1 MGTGRLTRTCLQD
14 RLRDHSEAF
23 DSLLSLIP
31 AKLYYGEDTSV
42 CGSSFCPAP
51 TILCLS
57 ASSHKSPALQDQW
70 QRKKQTKEQAR
81 AAKRSKLDPDSALNR
96 NAKEV
101 LDERVRNKRKAQE
114 LEPSE
119 DGSVQDEDDAQEL
132 QLRGISKE
140 APGEGL
146 KKRKMVDDEANEKA
160 KAAQPKADDEA
171 KSEKLSTHQEKK
183 LLKKQKKAE
192 KNAEKKKKTKTAEA
206 EDKDDTA
213 EEKDAGARDEDDP
226 TMPGVVRQ
234 SKETAEGEETKPH
247 RDMRP
252 IDVSGLADEDTNHT
266 SSEAST
272 PSSPT
277 FDTAEPGEPSAE
289 PASTTTS
296 IASENTPADKSRKIK
311 VPSDTTELRARLAA
325 KIAAL
330 RAARKADGPDGK
342 PIRTREELIESRRKK
357 LAERKAHKKELRQ
370 KAKEAEDKKREE
382 ALASARNSPMLSF
395 GSPEHD
401 LNFSFGRVAFAD
413 GTQMSHDLSYTK
425 DKNGKK
431 KGPMDPKGAL
441 AKVEAQKKRLAGLDD
456 AKRKEVLE
464 KETWLAAR
472 RKAEGEKVH
481 NDESLLKKAVKRKE
495 KAKKKSEKEW
505 SDRVQGVQKAQ
516 KQRQQ
521 KREDNIR
528 KRKETKQAG
537 KGGKKKGGGKSPGKK
552 SRPGFEG
559 SGFGRRK

>member
-1 MGTGRLTRTCLQD
+1 MSFFSLPRLHQATRS
-14 RLRDHSEAF
+14 LR
-23 DSLLSLIP
+23 
-31 AKLYYGEDTSV
+31 V
-42 CGSSFCPAP
+42 
-51 TILCLS
+51 S
-57 ASSHKSPALQDQW
+57 ASSHNTPALQDQW

-119 DGSVQDEDDAQEL
+119 DGSVEDEDYAQEL

-146 KKRKMVDDEANEKA
+146 KKRKVVDDEATETV
-160 KAAQPKADDEA
+160 KAAQPTTDDEA
-171 KSEKLSTHQEKK
+171 KTEKLSTHQEKK

-192 KNAEKKKKTKTAEA
+192 KNAEKKKKTRTTKALDRGDTVE
-206 EDKDDTA
+206 EDVSA
-213 EEKDAGARDEDDP
+213 MRNEDDLTIP
-226 TMPGVVRQ
+226 DDVRQ
-234 SKETAEGEETKPH
+234 SKEVTDEEIKPQ
-247 RDMRP
+247 RDLRP
-252 IDVSGLADEDTNHT
+252 IDVSGLAEDDTNHT
-266 SSEAST
+266 SSSQASS
-272 PSSPT
+272 PPSPT
-277 FDTAEPGEPSAE
+277 FDTAEPDEPSAE
-289 PASTTTS
+289 PESTTTS
-296 IASENTPADKSRKIK
+296 IASENAPADKSRKIK

-431 KGPMDPKGAL
+431 KGPVDPKGAL
-441 AKVEAQKKRLAGLDD
+441 AKLEAQKKRLAGLDD
-456 AKRKEVLE
+456 SKRKEVLE

-481 NDESLLKKAVKRKE
+481 NDESLLKKAVKRKD

-505 SDRVQGVQKAQ
+505 TERVQGVQKAQ

-521 KREDNIR
+521 KREENIR

-537 KGGKKKGGGKSPGKK
+537 KGGKKKGGSKAPAKK

>member
-1 MGTGRLTRTCLQD
+1 M
-14 RLRDHSEAF
+14 SF
-23 DSLLSLIP
+23 LSLSRP
-31 AKLYYGEDTSV
+31 NQATRS
-42 CGSSFCPAP
+42 
-51 TILCLS
+51 LCVS
-57 ASSHKSPALQDQW
+57 ASSHNTPALQDQW

-119 DGSVQDEDDAQEL
+119 DGSVRDEDDAQEL

-146 KKRKMVDDEANEKA
+146 KKRKVVDDEANEKF

-171 KSEKLSTHQEKK
+171 KAEKLSTHQEKK
-183 LLKKQKKAE
+183 LLKKQKKQE
-192 KNAEKKKKTKTAEA
+192 KNAEKKKKTKTTKAADKGDVVEEDDAEA
-206 EDKDDTA
+206 
-213 EEKDAGARDEDDP
+213 GNEDDSA
-226 TMPGVVRQ
+226 MPDDVRQ
-234 SKETAEGEETKPH
+234 SKETAEVDETKPH

-252 IDVSGLADEDTNHT
+252 IDVSGLADEDRNHT
-266 SSEAST
+266 SSSQAST

-296 IASENTPADKSRKIK
+296 IASENAPADKSRKIK

-370 KAKEAEDKKREE
+370 QAKEAEDKKREE

-431 KGPMDPKGAL
+431 KGPMDPKGVL

-456 AKRKEVLE
+456 GKRKEVLE

-521 KREDNIR
+521 KREENIR

-537 KGGKKKGGGKSPGKK
+537 KGGKKKGGKSPAKK

>member
-1 MGTGRLTRTCLQD
+1 M
-14 RLRDHSEAF
+14 RDHSEAF

-42 CGSSFCPAP
+42 RVSSFYHLV
-51 TILCLS
+51 TRSLCLP
-57 ASSHKSPALQDQW
+57 ASSHNAPGLQDQW

-146 KKRKMVDDEANEKA
+146 KKRKVIDDEANDKA
-160 KAAQPKADDEA
+160 KAAQPVADDE
-171 KSEKLSTHQEKK
+171 SNTEKLSTHQEKK

-192 KNAEKKKKTKTAEA
+192 KNADKKKTKTAKAA
-206 EDKDDTA
+206 ERSDPA
-213 EEKDAGARDEDDP
+213 EEDDAATRNEDEPTSDD
-226 TMPGVVRQ
+226 VRQ
-234 SKETAEGEETKPH
+234 SREPAEGEETKPH
-247 RDMRP
+247 RDVRP
-252 IDVSGLADEDTNHT
+252 IDVSGLADEDTNDT
-266 SSEAST
+266 SSSQAST

-277 FDTAEPGEPSAE
+277 FDKAETGEPSAE

-456 AKRKEVLE
+456 GKRKEVLE

-521 KREDNIR
+521 KREENLR

-537 KGGKKKGGGKSPGKK
+537 KGGKKKGGSKSPAKK

>member
-1 MGTGRLTRTCLQD
+1 M
-14 RLRDHSEAF
+14 
-23 DSLLSLIP
+23 
-31 AKLYYGEDTSV
+31 
-42 CGSSFCPAP
+42 
-51 TILCLS
+51 
-57 ASSHKSPALQDQW
+57 
-70 QRKKQTKEQAR
+70 
-81 AAKRSKLDPDSALNR
+81 DPDSALNR

-132 QLRGISKE
+132 QLRGINKE
-140 APGEGL
+140 APGQGL
-146 KKRKMVDDEANEKA
+146 KKRKVVDDEPNEKA
-160 KAAQPKADDEA
+160 KAAQPEADDEA
-171 KSEKLSTHQEKK
+171 KQEKLSTHQEKK

-192 KNAEKKKKTKTAEA
+192 KNAEKKKSKTKTVTAAEMS
-206 EDKDDTA
+206 DTA
-213 EEKDAGARDEDDP
+213 EEHDAGIRSGDDP
-226 TMPGVVRQ
+226 AMPDDVRQ
-234 SKETAEGEETKPH
+234 SKETAEGHETKPH

-252 IDVSGLADEDTNHT
+252 IDLSGLADEDTNHT
-266 SSEAST
+266 SSSQAST

-296 IASENTPADKSRKIK
+296 IASENAPADKSRKIK

-370 KAKEAEDKKREE
+370 QAKEAEDKKREE

-431 KGPMDPKGAL
+431 KGPVDPKGAL

-456 AKRKEVLE
+456 GKRKEVLE

-537 KGGKKKGGGKSPGKK
+537 KGGKKKGGGKSSAKK

>member
-1 MGTGRLTRTCLQD
+1 M
-14 RLRDHSEAF
+14 RDHSEAF

-31 AKLYYGEDTSV
+31 AKLYYGEDTS
-42 CGSSFCPAP
+42 
-51 TILCLS
+51 
-57 ASSHKSPALQDQW
+57 DQW

-114 LEPSE
+114 LEPSD
-119 DGSVQDEDDAQEL
+119 DGSVEDDDETQEL
-132 QLRGISKE
+132 ELRGISKE

-146 KKRKMVDDEANEKA
+146 KKRKVVDDNATETA
-160 KAAQPKADDEA
+160 KAAQRTTDDES
-171 KSEKLSTHQEKK
+171 KTEKLSTHQEKK

-192 KNAEKKKKTKTAEA
+192 KNAEKKKTKTA
-206 EDKDDTA
+206 KA
-213 EEKDAGARDEDDP
+213 EEDDSATRHEDDP
-226 TMPGVVRQ
+226 AAPDHVRP
-234 SKETAEGEETKPH
+234 SKEEGDQEETKPH
-247 RDMRP
+247 KDMRP
-252 IDVSGLADEDTNHT
+252 IDVSGLTEEDANHA
-266 SSEAST
+266 SSSQASS

-277 FDTAEPGEPSAE
+277 FDMAEPDEPSAE
-289 PASTTTS
+289 PESTTTS
-296 IASENTPADKSRKIK
+296 IASENAPADKSRKIK

-425 DKNGKK
+425 DKSGKK

-441 AKVEAQKKRLAGLDD
+441 AKLEAQKKRLAELDEG
-456 AKRKEVLE
+456 KRKEVLE

-481 NDESLLKKAVKRKE
+481 NDESLLKKAVKRKD

-505 SDRVQGVQKAQ
+505 TERVQGVQKAQ

-521 KREDNIR
+521 KREENIR

-537 KGGKKKGGGKSPGKK
+537 KGGKKKGGGKPPAKK

>member
-1 MGTGRLTRTCLQD
+1 MCSSDL
-14 RLRDHSEAF
+14 
-23 DSLLSLIP
+23 LIP
-31 AKLYYGEDTSV
+31 AKLYYGEDTS
-42 CGSSFCPAP
+42 
-51 TILCLS
+51 
-57 ASSHKSPALQDQW
+57 DQW

-119 DGSVQDEDDAQEL
+119 DGSVEGDDDAQEL
-132 QLRGISKE
+132 ELRGISKE

-146 KKRKMVDDEANEKA
+146 KKRKVVDDDTTETAKVPKPAAN
-160 KAAQPKADDEA
+160 DEA
-171 KSEKLSTHQEKK
+171 KTGKLSTHQEKK
-183 LLKKQKKAE
+183 LSKKQKKAE
-192 KNAEKKKKTKTAEA
+192 KNAEKNKTAKTA
-206 EDKDDTA
+206 KTLKKDDTA
-213 EEKDAGARDEDDP
+213 EEDGSATRHEDEPTTPDD
-226 TMPGVVRQ
+226 VRQ
-234 SKETAEGEETKPH
+234 SKEAVDEEETQPH
-247 RDMRP
+247 KDMRP
-252 IDVSGLADEDTNHT
+252 IDVSGLTEEDVNHT
-266 SSEAST
+266 SSSQASS

-277 FDTAEPGEPSAE
+277 FDTAEPEKPSAE
-289 PASTTTS
+289 PESTTTS
-296 IASENTPADKSRKIK
+296 IASENTPADKSRKIR

-431 KGPMDPKGAL
+431 KGPVDPKGAL
-441 AKVEAQKKRLAGLDD
+441 AKLEAQKKRLAELDD

-472 RKAEGEKVH
+472 RRAEGEKVH
-481 NDESLLKKAVKRKE
+481 NDESLLKKAVKRKD

-505 SDRVQGVQKAQ
+505 TERVQGVQKAQ

-521 KREDNIR
+521 KREENIR

-537 KGGKKKGGGKSPGKK
+537 KGGKKKGGGKSPAKK

>member
-1 MGTGRLTRTCLQD
+1 MADSSLKD

-31 AKLYYGEDTSV
+31 AKLYYGEDTS
-42 CGSSFCPAP
+42 
-51 TILCLS
+51 
-57 ASSHKSPALQDQW
+57 DQW

-119 DGSVQDEDDAQEL
+119 DGSAEDDDDAQEL
-132 QLRGISKE
+132 ELRGISKE

-146 KKRKMVDDEANEKA
+146 KKRKVVDDDTTETA
-160 KAAQPKADDEA
+160 KVAQPTANDEA
-171 KSEKLSTHQEKK
+171 KTGKLSAHQERKSA
-183 LLKKQKKAE
+183 KKQKKAE
-192 KNAEKKKKTKTAEA
+192 KNAEKKKTKTKALDKGETVE
-206 EDKDDTA
+206 EDGSAK
-213 EEKDAGARDEDDP
+213 RQEDDP
-226 TMPGVVRQ
+226 TTPDDVRQ
-234 SKETAEGEETKPH
+234 SKEVVDEGETKPH
-247 RDMRP
+247 KDMRP
-252 IDVSGLADEDTNHT
+252 IDVSGLTEEDANHT
-266 SSEAST
+266 SSSQASS

-277 FDTAEPGEPSAE
+277 FDTAVPDEPSAE
-289 PASTTTS
+289 PESTTTS

-413 GTQMSHDLSYTK
+413 GTQMSHDLTYTK
-425 DKNGKK
+425 DKSGKK
-431 KGPMDPKGAL
+431 KGPVDPKGAL
-441 AKVEAQKKRLAGLDD
+441 AKLEAQKKRLAELDD

-472 RKAEGEKVH
+472 RRAEGEKVH
-481 NDESLLKKAVKRKE
+481 NDESLLKKAVKRKD

-505 SDRVQGVQKAQ
+505 TERVQGVQKAQ

-521 KREDNIR
+521 KREENIR

-537 KGGKKKGGGKSPGKK
+537 KGGKKKGGGKSTAKK

>member
-1 MGTGRLTRTCLQD
+1 ML
-14 RLRDHSEAF
+14 F
-23 DSLLSLIP
+23 LSLP
-31 AKLYYGEDTSV
+31 
-42 CGSSFCPAP
+42 CPYQA
-51 TILCLS
+51 TRSLCVS
-57 ASSHKSPALQDQW
+57 ASSHNTPALQDQW

-146 KKRKMVDDEANEKA
+146 KKRKVVDDEANEKS

-171 KSEKLSTHQEKK
+171 KAEKLSTHQEKK
-183 LLKKQKKAE
+183 SLKKQKKAE
-192 KNAEKKKKTKTAEA
+192 KSVEKKKKTKTAKA
-206 EDKDDTA
+206 AGKDDTV
-213 EEKDAGARDEDDP
+213 EEDDAGTGNEDDP
-226 TMPGVVRQ
+226 TMPDDVRQ
-234 SKETAEGEETKPH
+234 SKETAEVEETKPH

-252 IDVSGLADEDTNHT
+252 IDVSGLADEDTNNT
-266 SSEAST
+266 SSSQAST

-277 FDTAEPGEPSAE
+277 FDTAETGEPSAE

-370 KAKEAEDKKREE
+370 QAKEAEDKKREE

-425 DKNGKK
+425 DKSGKK

-456 AKRKEVLE
+456 GKRKEVLE

-537 KGGKKKGGGKSPGKK
+537 KGGKKKGGKSPAKK

-559 SGFGRRK
+559 SGFGRKK

>member
-1 MGTGRLTRTCLQD
+1 MSFSSLPRLYQATRS
-14 RLRDHSEAF
+14 LR
-23 DSLLSLIP
+23 
-31 AKLYYGEDTSV
+31 V
-42 CGSSFCPAP
+42 
-51 TILCLS
+51 S
-57 ASSHKSPALQDQW
+57 ASSHNTPALQDQW

-114 LEPSE
+114 LEPSD
-119 DGSVQDEDDAQEL
+119 DGSVVDEDEAQEL

-146 KKRKMVDDEANEKA
+146 KKRKVVDDEATETV
-160 KAAQPKADDEA
+160 KAAQPTTDDEA
-171 KSEKLSTHQEKK
+171 KTEKLSTHQEKK
-183 LLKKQKKAE
+183 LSKKQRKAD
-192 KNAEKKKKTKTAEA
+192 KNAEKKKTKAAKAVE
-206 EDKDDTA
+206 EDVSAT
-213 EEKDAGARDEDDP
+213 RNEDDP
-226 TMPGVVRQ
+226 TTPGEDVRP
-234 SKETAEGEETKPH
+234 SKEAADEEETKPH
-247 RDMRP
+247 KDMRP
-252 IDVSGLADEDTNHT
+252 IDVSGLAEEDANHT
-266 SSEAST
+266 SSSQASS

-277 FDTAEPGEPSAE
+277 FDTAEPDEPSAE
-289 PASTTTS
+289 PESTTTS
-296 IASENTPADKSRKIK
+296 IASENASADKSRKIK

-441 AKVEAQKKRLAGLDD
+441 AKLEAQKKRLAGLEDG
-456 AKRKEVLE
+456 KRKEVLE

-481 NDESLLKKAVKRKE
+481 NDESLLKKAVKRKD

-505 SDRVQGVQKAQ
+505 TERVQGVQKAQ

-521 KREDNIR
+521 KREENIR

-537 KGGKKKGGGKSPGKK
+537 KGGKKKGGGKSPAKK

>member
-1 MGTGRLTRTCLQD
+1 MVVRNLRVGDIKFGCIITSAAQGARQLTRTNLQD

-42 CGSSFCPAP
+42 CPSS
-51 TILCLS
+51 
-57 ASSHKSPALQDQW
+57 DQW

-81 AAKRSKLDPDSALNR
+81 TAKRSKLDPDSARNR

-101 LDERVRNKRKAQE
+101 LDERIRNKRKARE

-119 DGSVQDEDDAQEL
+119 DGSVEDEEDNGDLE
-132 QLRGISKE
+132 LRGISKE
-140 APGEGL
+140 TPGEGL
-146 KKRKMVDDEANEKA
+146 KKRKLVENEATEKTM
-160 KAAQPKADDEA
+160 AAHPKADGEA
-171 KSEKLSTHQEKK
+171 KTEKLSAHQEKK

-192 KNAEKKKKTKTAEA
+192 RNAEKKAKAGKAANENDGAEGNDAATNEDDSTMPDEVTQSKEA
-206 EDKDDTA
+206 ED
-213 EEKDAGARDEDDP
+213 
-226 TMPGVVRQ
+226 
-234 SKETAEGEETKPH
+234 GEETKPH
-247 RDMRP
+247 KDMKL
-252 IDVSGLADEDTNHT
+252 IDVSGLIDEDANRT
-266 SSEAST
+266 SSSQPST
-272 PSSPT
+272 PASPT
-277 FDTAEPGEPSAE
+277 FDRPDPGEPSAE

-296 IASENTPADKSRKIK
+296 IASENASTDKSRKIK
-311 VPSDTTELRARLAA
+311 IPSDTTELRARLAA

-330 RAARKADGPDGK
+330 RAARKADGPDGT
-342 PIRTREELIESRRKK
+342 PIRTRQELIESRRKK

-370 KAKEAEDKKREE
+370 QAKEAEDKKREE

-413 GTQMSHDLSYTK
+413 GTQMSHDLSYMK
-425 DKNGKK
+425 DNSGKK
-431 KGPMDPKGAL
+431 KGPTDPKGAL
-441 AKVEAQKKRLAGLDD
+441 AKLGAQKKRLAELEDG
-456 AKRKEVLE
+456 KRKEVLE

-472 RKAEGEKVH
+472 KKAEGEKVH
-481 NDESLLKKAVKRKE
+481 NDESLLKKAVKRKD

-505 SDRVQGVQKAQ
+505 NDRVQGVQHAQ

-537 KGGKKKGGGKSPGKK
+537 KGGKKKGGAKSPAKK

>member
-1 MGTGRLTRTCLQD
+1 MSLPSLTRHYQ
-14 RLRDHSEAF
+14 AA
-23 DSLLSLIP
+23 LSV
-31 AKLYYGEDTSV
+31 YV
-42 CGSSFCPAP
+42 
-51 TILCLS
+51 S
-57 ASSHKSPALQDQW
+57 ASSHNTPAMQDQW

-119 DGSVQDEDDAQEL
+119 DGSVQDEDDTQEL

-146 KKRKMVDDEANEKA
+146 KKRKVVDDEANEEA
-160 KAAQPKADDEA
+160 QAAQPKADDGP
-171 KSEKLSTHQEKK
+171 KTEKLSTHQEKK
-183 LLKKQKKAE
+183 LSKKQKKAE
-192 KNAEKKKKTKTAEA
+192 KNAEKKKKSKTAKA
-206 EDKDDTA
+206 VDKDDTV
-213 EEKDAGARDEDDP
+213 EEDDAGTENEDDS
-226 TMPGVVRQ
+226 TMPDDVRQ
-234 SKETAEGEETKPH
+234 PKETAEGEETKPH
-247 RDMRP
+247 RDMRH
-252 IDVSGLADEDTNHT
+252 IDVSGLADDDTNPT
-266 SSEAST
+266 SSSQGST

-296 IASENTPADKSRKIK
+296 IASENAPADKSRKIK

-431 KGPMDPKGAL
+431 KGPTDPKGAL

-521 KREDNIR
+521 KREENIR

-537 KGGKKKGGGKSPGKK
+537 KGGKKKGGGKSPAKK

>member
-1 MGTGRLTRTCLQD
+1 M
-14 RLRDHSEAF
+14 
-23 DSLLSLIP
+23 
-31 AKLYYGEDTSV
+31 
-42 CGSSFCPAP
+42 
-51 TILCLS
+51 
-57 ASSHKSPALQDQW
+57 
-70 QRKKQTKEQAR
+70 
-81 AAKRSKLDPDSALNR
+81 DPDSALNR

-140 APGEGL
+140 APGQGL
-146 KKRKMVDDEANEKA
+146 KKRKVVDDEPNEKA
-160 KAAQPKADDEA
+160 KAAQPEADDEA
-171 KSEKLSTHQEKK
+171 RQEKLSTHQEKK
-183 LLKKQKKAE
+183 MLKKQKKAE
-192 KNAEKKKKTKTAEA
+192 KNAEKKKNKTKTATA
-206 EDKDDTA
+206 AGRSDTA
-213 EEKDAGARDEDDP
+213 EEHDAGIRSGEDP
-226 TMPGVVRQ
+226 SMPDDVRQ
-234 SKETAEGEETKPH
+234 SKETAEGHETTPH

-252 IDVSGLADEDTNHT
+252 ISLSDLADEDTNHT
-266 SSEAST
+266 SSSQAST

-277 FDTAEPGEPSAE
+277 FDTAERGEPSAE

-296 IASENTPADKSRKIK
+296 IASENAPADKSRKIK

-370 KAKEAEDKKREE
+370 QAKEAEDKKREE

-456 AKRKEVLE
+456 GKRKEVLE

-505 SDRVQGVQKAQ
+505 NDRVQGVQKAQ

-537 KGGKKKGGGKSPGKK
+537 KGGKKKGGGKSSAKK

>member
-1 MGTGRLTRTCLQD
+1 MYVAPQHAPPLPFSVFQ
-14 RLRDHSEAF
+14 
-23 DSLLSLIP
+23 P
-31 AKLYYGEDTSV
+31 AHNT
-42 CGSSFCPAP
+42 
-51 TILCLS
+51 
-57 ASSHKSPALQDQW
+57 PALQDQW

-146 KKRKMVDDEANEKA
+146 KKRKVVDDEASEKA
-160 KAAQPKADDEA
+160 KADDEA
-171 KSEKLSTHQEKK
+171 KPEKLSAHQEKK

-192 KNAEKKKKTKTAEA
+192 KNAEKKKTKTAKA
-206 EDKDDTA
+206 VDKDDTA
-213 EEKDAGARDEDDP
+213 EEEDAGARSEDDP
-226 TMPGVVRQ
+226 TVPDDVRQ
-234 SKETAEGEETKPH
+234 SKETAEVETKPH

-252 IDVSGLADEDTNHT
+252 IDVSGLADEDTSHA

-521 KREDNIR
+521 KREENIR

-537 KGGKKKGGGKSPGKK
+537 KGGKKKGGGKSPAKK

>member
-1 MGTGRLTRTCLQD
+1 MTDSSLKD

-31 AKLYYGEDTSV
+31 AKLYYGEDTS
-42 CGSSFCPAP
+42 
-51 TILCLS
+51 
-57 ASSHKSPALQDQW
+57 DQW

-101 LDERVRNKRKAQE
+101 LDERIRNKRKAQE

-119 DGSVQDEDDAQEL
+119 DGSVQDDDDAVDLER
-132 QLRGISKE
+132 RGISKE
-140 APGEGL
+140 TPGEGL
-146 KKRKMVDDEANEKA
+146 KKRKLVDDEANEEVKASDEA
-160 KAAQPKADDEA
+160 KAA
-171 KSEKLSTHQEKK
+171 KLSTHQEKK
-183 LLKKQKKAE
+183 LLKKQKKTE
-192 KNAEKKKKTKTAEA
+192 KNAEKKKSKTAKTVNKDDAA
-206 EDKDDTA
+206 EDDDTA
-213 EEKDAGARDEDDP
+213 PGNEDDSIVP
-226 TMPGVVRQ
+226 DDVRQ
-234 SKETAEGEETKPH
+234 SREAAEGEESQTRK
-247 RDMRP
+247 DMRP
-252 IDVSGLADEDTNHT
+252 IDVSGLTDEDANQT
-266 SSEAST
+266 SSSQVST
-272 PSSPT
+272 PASPT
-277 FDTAEPGEPSAE
+277 FDTTEPGEPSAE

-296 IASENTPADKSRKIK
+296 IASENAPADKSRKIK
-311 VPSDTTELRARLAA
+311 IPSDTTELRARLAA

-330 RAARKADGPDGK
+330 RAARKADGPDGT
-342 PIRTREELIESRRKK
+342 PIRTRQELIESRRKK

-370 KAKEAEDKKREE
+370 QAKEAEDKKREE

-413 GTQMSHDLSYTK
+413 GTQMSHDLSYMK
-425 DKNGKK
+425 DKSGKK

-441 AKVEAQKKRLAGLDD
+441 AKLEAQKKRLAALDD
-456 AKRKEVLE
+456 SKRKDVLE

-472 RKAEGEKVH
+472 KKAEGEKVH
-481 NDESLLKKAVKRKE
+481 NDESLLKKAVKRKD

-505 SDRVQGVQKAQ
+505 NDRIQGVQHAQ

-521 KREDNIR
+521 KREENIR

-537 KGGKKKGGGKSPGKK
+537 KGGKKKSGGKSPAKK